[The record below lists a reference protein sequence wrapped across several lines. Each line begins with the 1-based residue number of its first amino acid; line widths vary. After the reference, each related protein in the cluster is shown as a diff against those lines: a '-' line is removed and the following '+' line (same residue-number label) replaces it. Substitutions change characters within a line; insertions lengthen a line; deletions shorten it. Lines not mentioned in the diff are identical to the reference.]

1 MTKSVDKEI
10 VERHNA
16 IENALNH
23 PEIQQKLKGVSY
35 DRKELL
41 QGKALNEAVRMSQ
54 TIKRDQYGSQASS
67 TDFLLDNLKE
77 TKEVYRDHI
86 TLARLAFKGNRGMNT
101 VLELSG
107 GRQRSTDAWLAQAAN
122 FYEKSDEIAGPMAK
136 YGVTPE
142 GLQQAKAMVEAITT
156 ARQQQ
161 QLRRGDAQ
169 NATQQRDAARRAMNK
184 WMVDFRAA
192 ARVALKDNPQLLEA
206 LGMLVRSK
214 VK

>member
-1 MTKSVDKEI
+1 MATSIDKEI
-10 VERHNA
+10 IERQNA
-16 IENALNH
+16 LENALNH
-23 PEIQQKLKGVSY
+23 PEIQRLLKRVSY
-35 DRKELL
+35 DKKELL

-54 TIKRDQYGSQASS
+54 TIKRDEYGSQASS
-67 TDFLLDNLKE
+67 TDLLLGNLKE

-107 GRQRSTDAWLAQAAN
+107 GRKRSTDAWLAQAAN
-122 FYEKSDEIAGPMAK
+122 FYEKIDEIAGPMAK
-136 YGVTPE
+136 YGVIPE

-161 QLRRGDAQ
+161 QRKGDAQ

-192 ARVALKDNPQLLEA
+192 ARVALKDKPQLLEA

-214 VK
+214 AK

>member
-1 MTKSVDKEI
+1 MATSIDKEI
-10 VERHNA
+10 IERQNA
-16 IENALNH
+16 LENALNH
-23 PEIQQKLKGVSY
+23 PEIQRLLKRVSY
-35 DRKELL
+35 DKKELL

-54 TIKRDQYGSQASS
+54 TIKRDEYGSQASS
-67 TDFLLDNLKE
+67 TDLLLGNLKE

-86 TLARLAFKGNRGMNT
+86 ILARLAFKGNRGMNT

-107 GRQRSTDAWLAQAAN
+107 GRKRSTDAWLAQAAN
-122 FYEKSDEIAGPMAK
+122 FYEKIDEIAGPMAK

-161 QLRRGDAQ
+161 QQRKGDAQ
-169 NATQQRDAARRAMNK
+169 NTTQQRDAARRAMNK

-192 ARVALKDNPQLLEA
+192 ARVALKDKPQLLEA
-206 LGMLVRSK
+206 LGMLVRNK